1 MAQITW
7 NQMQAPDFKAANALL
22 LSGQDQFNTAIGQ
35 AGKVVTDYQAANT
48 KNNTQAIM
56 NALQSAKSPEEYQ
69 AALESAQ
76 AIAATKSGDFDQDKF
91 NAARLTQPGVLD
103 AQQQQDWARK
113 DRDPLAEA
121 QRIIMSGGKPE
132 DIAALNFQSDAARI
146 AAANMYQQGT
156 ANMFAANKDVRE
168 TADSAAAKA
177 TADAKLLEEK
187 RKAVAAG
194 VGTGSR
200 YNPATGKVEIYN
212 PATEPVPSAS
222 TGNTSSLIGSTPG
235 QRSLTAALADPNSPT
250 MRALPTFAPAIAAA
264 SSKYGIAP
272 ELFTGLLAHESNM
285 GIAKT
290 AGSKTNNNSVQMI
303 LDTQKAM
310 GVTGDM
316 QDPMVAVDAAG
327 RYLTSLKKINPKATD
342 AELFQAYHDGH
353 FGASKDGKPSS
364 DPTYGERIVQSASVL
379 KNGLPP
385 STSDAAT
392 TITTG
397 KKADPITAQY
407 QATVG
412 KLNHET
418 DVAPITLKVANGLND
433 IKATY
438 GIKEE
443 AGDTATNDAKIS
455 KYLADN
461 KTGILGRLVG
471 LNSNP
476 AKQLDFA
483 NEVPGFSDL
492 PSKTRLAI
500 LSNVNNQ
507 NKSDTYSWLPSLS
520 KDEMKDRFRTLVSAE
535 VERQAPQLAMKQE
548 ALVENG
554 VNDLK
559 SKLAGVGIPDR
570 MTLLTTVLGDRDS
583 AKRYLVAHP
592 DTTAATNTP
601 PTPAQAAGTIA
612 AGKPAVK
619 EPVVTPP
626 RAAPKTELDVLNEMK
641 SKNRDEY
648 NAVKQAGLGST
659 TANTIMSRNPSIQKL
674 LDAEAAYD
682 KKNPKFVPFSPYTA
696 SSFFNSFTG
705 K

>member
-7 NQMQAPDFKAANALL
+7 NQLNEPDLKGSNALL
-22 LSGQDQFNTAIGQ
+22 LAAQEQGNTAIQQ

-48 KNNTQAIM
+48 KNNTDAIM
-56 NALQSAKSPEEYQ
+56 NALQSAKTPEEYQ
-69 AALESAQ
+69 AALANAQ
-76 AIAATKSGDFDQDKF
+76 AIAATKSGDFDQEKF
-91 NAARLTQPGVLD
+91 NAAQLTQPGVLD
-103 AQQQQDWARK
+103 AQQQTQFGVE
-113 DRDPLAEA
+113 DRSRIQQLAQMISTGA
-121 QRIIMSGGKPE
+121 KPE
-132 DIAALNFQSDAARI
+132 EMAPIIGQMKGTAGITAGLNA
-146 AAANMYQQGT
+146 YQQGT
-156 ANMFAANKDVRE
+156 ANMFAANKDIRE
-168 TADSAAAKA
+168 TAAQAEA
-177 TADAKLLEEK
+177 TTLANAKLAEEK
-187 RKAVAAG
+187 RLAVVKG
-194 VGTGSR
+194 EKTGSR
-200 YNPATGKVEIYN
+200 YNPATGQIEIYN
-212 PATEPVPSAS
+212 PATEPTPSTS
-222 TGNTSSLIGSTPG
+222 TGNISSLIGSTPG
-235 QRSLTAALADPNSPT
+235 QRSITAALADPNSPT
-250 MRALPTFAPAIAAA
+250 MKALPTFAPAIAAA

-290 AGSKTNNNSVQMI
+290 AGSKTNNNPVQMV
-303 LDTQKAM
+303 LGTQKGM

-316 QDPMVAVDAAG
+316 NDPMVAVDAAG

-342 AELFQAYHDGH
+342 TELFQAYHDGH

-461 KTGILGRLVG
+461 KTGILGRLAG

-554 VNDLK
+554 VNELK

-570 MTLLTTVLGDRDS
+570 MTLLITVLGDRDS

-592 DTTAATNTP
+592 DRTAATNTP
-601 PTPAQAAGTIA
+601 PTPAAAANTIAAGTTV
-612 AGKPAVK
+612 GKPAVK
-619 EPVVTPP
+619 APVVPTTTVP
-626 RAAPKTELDVLNEMK
+626 RTD
-641 SKNRDEY
+641 
-648 NAVKQAGLGST
+648 
-659 TANTIMSRNPSIQKL
+659 ANTPLGVLALQGIGSVLGNIRDVASPSNIAASL
-674 LDAEAAYD
+674 FRGGSNATREAANKLKYG
-682 KKNPKFVPFSPYTA
+682 SMYPYMKA
-696 SSFFNSFTG
+696 NNDPRLNN
-705 K
+705 